1 MISTSYSLA
10 TTTLTSTYCTE
21 RTLMLLVISCCVS
34 QLLIMVCAKSVS
46 AHPGQTWQ
54 VRTSALLPCASK
66 TDSAEVSMAGRSG
79 TETVGQV
86 AANHNMVV

>member
-1 MISTSYSLA
+1 MI
-10 TTTLTSTYCTE
+10 STYCTE

-66 TDSAEVSMAGRSG
+66 TDSAEVSMGEAAS
-79 TETVGQV
+79 ETVGQV